1 MVLVADLLTDTNL
14 TANYFASDVYVNGTL
29 ELGLLENRRG
39 DRLLALPDTLIR
51 AIYAGLDNETGQA
64 SMLVLYNC
72 GRWWGKNFYTRFCEE
87 MMDYYNRP
95 VASLSMAEF
104 IQALQQ
110 CWLTHGWGRIS
121 VDSTYRSEGFLVVA
135 IQGSAFIKYAPKLER
150 PVGFLETGSLQSLFS
165 ELSGHNLH
173 CVQTACESL
182 GAETSCFVLGL
193 QERLAM
199 AEAGVEKRLSHADIM
214 ELLVGK
220 GRGDVPM
227 DVAM

>member
-1 MVLVADLLTDTNL
+1 MALVADLLVDTNL

-39 DRLLALPDTLIR
+39 DRLLALPETLLR

-72 GRWWGKNFYTRFCEE
+72 GRWWGKNFHTRFCEE
-87 MMDYYNRP
+87 LMDYHNRP
-95 VASLSMAEF
+95 VAGLSMAEF

-110 CWLTHGWGRIS
+110 CWLTHGWGHINL
-121 VDSTYRSEGFLVVA
+121 DPTYRSHGFLV
-135 IQGSAFIKYAPKLER
+135 IKTHGSAFIEHAPKLER
-150 PVGFLETGSLQSLFS
+150 PVGFLEMGALQSVFS
-165 ELSGHNLH
+165 EFSGQTLH

-182 GAETSCFVLGL
+182 GAEENCFVLGL
-193 QERLAM
+193 QERLAI
-199 AEAGVEKRLSHADIM
+199 AEAGVEKRLTHSDIM
-214 ELLVGK
+214 DLLL
-220 GRGDVPM
+220 GRGRDDVSM